1 MKLLKAI
8 CIFSLFIVS
17 TTSLAQNQPIEY
29 TQSGFGTVFTQD
41 GKTLRP
47 KDLVIITEGQKEANL
62 YMDKA
67 KLNSDWATFFGIVGG
82 ALIGWPIGTA
92 LGGGDPNWAL
102 AGAGVGCIVIAI
114 PLSSGY
120 KKNAIKGAE
129 SFNQNLSASSR
140 RQSTFQLVAN
150 GSGIGVS
157 FSF

>member
-1 MKLLKAI
+1 MRLLKTI
-8 CIFSLFIVS
+8 SILSFFIVS
-17 TTSLAQNQPIEY
+17 TACLGQNQPIVYNE
-29 TQSGFGTVFTQD
+29 SGFGTIFTQD

-47 KDLVIITEGQKEANL
+47 KNLVTITEGQEEANL

-67 KLNSDWATFFGIVGG
+67 KLNSDLATFFGFVGG

-102 AGAGVGCIVIAI
+102 AGAGAGCIVIAI

-120 KKNAIKGAE
+120 KKNAIKGVE
-129 SFNQNLSASSR
+129 SYNKNISTSSQRRGTYQLTASG
-140 RQSTFQLVAN
+140 A
-150 GSGIGVS
+150 GIGIS